1 MTLNHNYGCFS
12 SVGSGI
18 AGNGR
23 QLTEGGFLA
32 NLVDAAFC

>member
-1 MTLNHNYGCFS
+1 MSNTTHRRGGFKNI
-12 SVGSGI
+12 VP
-18 AGNGR
+18 NGR

>member
-1 MTLNHNYGCFS
+1 MSISVVGCCPFAFANN
-12 SVGSGI
+12 GS
-18 AGNGR
+18 